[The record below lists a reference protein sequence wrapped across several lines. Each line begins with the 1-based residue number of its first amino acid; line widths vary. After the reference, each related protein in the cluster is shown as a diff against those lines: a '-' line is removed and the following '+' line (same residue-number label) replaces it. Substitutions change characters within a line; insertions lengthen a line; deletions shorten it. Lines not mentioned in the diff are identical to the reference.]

1 MIENI
6 LLTFVDDNQNNVIMY
21 IVYLLGPNSN
31 SKNLRWYRSISNINP
46 KGHPPLLST
55 HQVQEVLDVRECIR
69 KNSSLTST
77 INKVKLKYIS
87 EGQPPLLKLIF
98 GVELDLNSRF

>member
-31 SKNLRWYRSISNINP
+31 SKNLR
-46 KGHPPLLST
+46 
-55 HQVQEVLDVRECIR
+55 
-69 KNSSLTST
+69 
-77 INKVKLKYIS
+77 
-87 EGQPPLLKLIF
+87 
-98 GVELDLNSRF
+98 